1 MRKPLIWRLL
11 AVLLGLSL
19 IAAAC
24 GDDDSGGAEDA
35 ADEPA
40 DSGDADA
47 EEPADDGDADAE
59 EPADDGDADADAED
73 TVEVTQDGGLLA
85 TIQARGELLCGV
97 SGTGTG
103 FSVPDPAGRM
113 EGFDADMCRALAAVI
128 LGDSEAVQLLALTA
142 SERFTALA
150 AGDVDLLHRNTTWT
164 QSRDTDVGMDF
175 GPTTFFDGQQLM
187 GRAADGFSADSAVAD
202 IDGAVV
208 CTNAGTT
215 TEKNVAEAA
224 RLEGADFGGITL
236 QTFEDFNQV
245 TDAFIAGTCDI
256 ITTDGSGLFGR
267 RAVNLESG
275 VIASIDDWAIFPT
288 KPISKEPL
296 GPAYR
301 QNDSQFAD
309 VVNWTVYALI
319 IADENGVTSEN
330 IDDFLDPEA
339 FPELGRLFGT
349 SEGELQTAM
358 GLQPDAFQNAV
369 RQMGNYQEIYSRH
382 LNPLGLF
389 RAGSA
394 NAPWTAGGLIYA
406 PPAR

>member
-1 MRKPLIWRLL
+1 MRKPLIWRLV

-24 GDDDSGGAEDA
+24 GDDSSGDGA

-40 DSGDADA
+40 AD
-47 EEPADDGDADAE
+47 EPAAD
-59 EPADDGDADADAED
+59 EPAADEPAADEPAADEPAAD
-73 TVEVTQDGGLLA
+73 EVEVTQDGGTLQ
-85 TIQARGELLCGV
+85 TIQDRGTLNCGV

-103 FSVPDPAGRM
+103 FSVPNADGRM
-113 EGFDADMCRALAAVI
+113 EGFDADMCRALAAAI
-128 LGDSEAVQLLALTA
+128 LGDSEAVELVALTA
-142 SERFTALA
+142 SERFTSLL

-164 QSRDTDVGMDF
+164 QSRDTDIGGDF

-187 GRAADGFSADSAVAD
+187 GRTADGFTADSAVSD
-202 IDGAVV
+202 IDGAIV

-267 RAVNLESG
+267 RAVNAASG
-275 VIASIDDWAIFPT
+275 VIDFDDWAIFPT

-296 GPAYR
+296 GPMYR

-319 IADENGVTSEN
+319 IADENGVTSAN
-330 IDDFLDPEA
+330 IDDFVGNDA
-339 FPELGRLFGT
+339 FPELGRLFG
-349 SEGELQTAM
+349 SDDGELQTAM
-358 GLQPDAFQNAV
+358 GLSADAFYNAV
-369 RQMGNYQEIYSRH
+369 KQMGNYQEIYSRH